1 MFIGDILI
9 GLGVATQDDLAAGL
23 ELQHAEGGGLTD
35 RLVELGLITEADLA
49 AATASI
55 PPSPRT
61 VADTGLNPSLL
72 LNLLIKTIYATGVE
86 TPSQMCERLKLPPR
100 AVLELLEDASG
111 HQLLNVLGAIRADTN
126 AERRYALTSAGMEWA
141 HAAMRQCEY
150 VGPAPVPLA
159 SYREQIV
166 RQSITNEMIDQ
177 DVIDSR
183 FNGLIISEDLVSK
196 IGPAINSGRS
206 ILFYGPPGNGKT
218 SVAERIGSLF
228 KDIIYIPYA
237 FEVDGQIVKVFD
249 PGLHKSV
256 QGLAGELGHRPTL
269 HREDFDLRW
278 EACRRPMIFTGG
290 ELTLEM
296 LDLGYN
302 EQSKFY
308 EAPLHIKALGGVFLI
323 DDFGRQLVK
332 PEILLNR
339 WIVPLGSRVDYMK
352 LHSGKSFDLPFDEL
366 VIFSTNMSPDDLMDP
381 AFLRRIPY
389 KIEIAAPS
397 VDEFGAIFK
406 LTAKAAGMKTPDH
419 VIDEVVA
426 WLHDR
431 ADGTLAAYQPK
442 FIIDQVLAASRFA
455 KAPPQFQP
463 RFLSMALSNL
473 QTRKTLTVIADI
485 ARVPRTR
492 PQRVPDSV
500 RPDHGQFSARSA
512 A

>member
-1 MFIGDILI
+1 MFIGDLLI
-9 GLGVATQDDLAAGL
+9 GLGAATQDELAAGL
-23 ELQHAEGGGLTD
+23 DLQQARGGALAD
-35 RLVELGLITEADLA
+35 RLIDLGTVKAADVEA
-49 AATASI
+49 AIATI

-61 VADTGLNPSLL
+61 VADTGLAPSLL
-72 LNLLIKTIYATGVE
+72 LNLLIKTIYATSVE
-86 TPSQMCERLKLPPR
+86 TPSEMCELLKLPPR
-100 AVLELLEDASG
+100 AILELLDDAAK
-111 HQLLNVLGAIRADTN
+111 HQLINVLGAIRADTS

-141 HAAMRQCEY
+141 HSAMRQCEY

-159 SYREQIV
+159 AYREQIC
-166 RQSITNEMIDQ
+166 RQRITNETIDQ
-177 DVIDSR
+177 DAIDQH
-183 FNGLIISEDLVSK
+183 FDGLIVSDDLVSK

-228 KDIIYIPYA
+228 KNVIYIPYA

-249 PGLHKSV
+249 PGIHKSIR
-256 QGLAGELGHRPTL
+256 GLSGETNNRPTL
-269 HREDFDLRW
+269 HREDFDERW
-278 EACRRPMIFTGG
+278 EACWRPIIFTGG

-332 PEILLNR
+332 PDILLNR
-339 WIVPLGSRVDYMK
+339 WIVPLESRVDYMK

-397 VDEFGAIFK
+397 VDEFHRIFH
-406 LTAKAAGMKTPDH
+406 LTAEKAGVTAPDD
-419 VIDEVVA
+419 VVNEVVA
-426 WLHDR
+426 WLGEC
-431 ADGTLAAYQPK
+431 AGGTLAAYQPK
-442 FIIDQVLAASRFA
+442 FIIEQVLAASRFA

-473 QTRKTLTVIADI
+473 QTRRDPPAVNDI
-485 ARVPRTR
+485 ARIPRAKPHR
-492 PQRVPDSV
+492 AGG
-500 RPDHGQFSARSA
+500 DHGQYAERSA

>member
-9 GLGVATQDDLAAGL
+9 GLGVATQDDVAAGL
-23 ELQHAEGGGLTD
+23 EMQHARGGGLTD
-35 RLVELGLITEADLA
+35 RLVDLGKITEAQVVA
-49 AATASI
+49 AMATI
-55 PPSPRT
+55 PASPRT
-61 VADTGLNPSLL
+61 LADTGLPPALL
-72 LNLLIKTIYATGVE
+72 LNLLVKTIFATNVE
-86 TPSQMCERLKLPPR
+86 TPSQMAELLKLPPR
-100 AVLELLEDASG
+100 AILELIEEASR
-111 HQLLNVLGAIRADTN
+111 HQLLNVLGAIRADTA
-126 AERRYALTSAGMEWA
+126 AERRYSLTMAGTEWA

-159 SYREQIV
+159 AYREQIL
-166 RQSITNEMIDQ
+166 RQAITNEMIDQ
-177 DVIDSR
+177 DVIDGR
-183 FNGLIISEDLVSK
+183 FNGLIVSEDLVCK

-228 KDIIYIPYA
+228 KDVIYIPYA

-249 PGLHKSV
+249 PGIHKSV
-256 QGLAGELGHRPTL
+256 SGLAGDFSHRPTL

-278 EACRRPMIFTGG
+278 EACWRPRIFTGG

-332 PEILLNR
+332 PDILLNR
-339 WIVPLGSRVDYMK
+339 WIVPLESRVDYMK

-397 VDEFGAIFK
+397 VDEFQAIFR
-406 LTAKAAGMKTPDH
+406 LTAEKAGVHAPDE

-426 WLHDR
+426 RLGES
-431 ADGTLAAYQPK
+431 ADGSLAAYQPK
-442 FIIDQVLAASRFA
+442 FIVDQILAASRFA
-455 KAPPQFQP
+455 KAPPRFEA
-463 RFLSMALSNL
+463 RFLAMALSNL
-473 QTRKTLTVIADI
+473 HTRQTPPVDNI
-485 ARVPRTR
+485 ARIPRAR
-492 PQRVPDSV
+492 PNRAPTSGPE
-500 RPDHGQFSARSA
+500 RGQYAARSA